1 MAATNEYGGVF
12 VAIKE
17 IKNMLNHTPC
27 GMPLS
32 EILRRSKRLSVLN
45 KSEQDRAISE
55 LLSSGVILA
64 RGDVSDPEFI
74 HSRHVTLPVVDR
86 PLIVE
91 REGALA
97 YIDPPKTPRAK
108 PKQEPHHHKKQE
120 TNAMSP
126 ASHSAQQVVLNTTI
140 PAAMTPAALRKQAEE
155 LMKAAEA
162 AEQRELS
169 SALRETI
176 TPIQMQIAKATV
188 AVQKHVDGLID
199 AASELAKA
207 SELLRKALI
216 VKR

>member
-1 MAATNEYGGVF
+1 MAATNEYGGIF

-17 IKNMLNHTPC
+17 IKNMLNHAPD
-27 GMPLS
+27 GMHLS
-32 EILRRSKRLSVLN
+32 AILRRSKRLSVLN

-55 LLSSGVILA
+55 LLSSGAILA

-74 HSRHVTLPVVDR
+74 HRRHVTPPVVDI
-86 PLIVE
+86 PPIVE

-97 YIDPPKTPRAK
+97 YIDPPKIPRAK
-108 PKQEPHHHKKQE
+108 PKQEPRHHKKQE
-120 TNAMSP
+120 TNTMTLTA
-126 ASHSAQQVVLNTTI
+126 HSAQQVTLNTAT
-140 PAAMTPAALRKQAEE
+140 PPFMTPAALRKQAEE

-162 AEQRELS
+162 AEQREMS

-176 TPIQMQIAKATV
+176 TPIQMQVAKATV

>member
-1 MAATNEYGGVF
+1 MAATNEYGGIF

-17 IKNMLNHTPC
+17 IKNMLNHAPD
-27 GMPLS
+27 GLHLS
-32 EILRRSKRLSVLN
+32 VILRRSKRLSMLN

-55 LLSSGVILA
+55 LLSSGAILA

-74 HSRHVTLPVVDR
+74 HRRHVAPPVVDM

>member
-1 MAATNEYGGVF
+1 MAATNEYGGIF

-17 IKNMLNHTPC
+17 IKNMLNHAPD
-27 GMPLS
+27 GMHLS
-32 EILRRSKRLSVLN
+32 AILRRSKRLSVLN

-55 LLSSGVILA
+55 LLSSGAILA

-74 HSRHVTLPVVDR
+74 HRCHVAPPVVDM
-86 PLIVE
+86 PPIVE

-97 YIDPPKTPRAK
+97 YIDPPKIPRAK

-126 ASHSAQQVVLNTTI
+126 KSHSTQQAVLNTTI
-140 PAAMTPAALRKQAEE
+140 APAMTPAELRKQAEE

-162 AEQRELS
+162 AEQREMS

-176 TPIQMQIAKATV
+176 TPIQMQVAKATV

-199 AASELAKA
+199 ATSELAKA

>member
-17 IKNMLNHTPC
+17 IKNMLNHAPN
-27 GMPLS
+27 GMSLS
-32 EILRRSKRLSVLN
+32 DILRRSKRLSVLN

-97 YIDPPKTPRAK
+97 YIDPPKPPRAK

-176 TPIQMQIAKATV
+176 TPLQLKIAKSV
-188 AVQKHVDGLID
+188 ALLQKHVDGLVD
-199 AASELAKA
+199 AMSELERASEQ
-207 SELLRKALI
+207 LRK
-216 VKR
+216 VVNNN